1 MAMKASR
8 PLLLLLDSRVR
19 VRLSSFHAHVRQL
32 SSAASGGPKAT
43 YHARVARGDLRSDD
57 KQEAA
62 LVHLQRLHQEL
73 VGWKPRPPPPPPPP
87 PKGKTWRG
95 PQFDA
100 YGQPVGGGAMYTG
113 VANKD
118 KDSGGSMWSSISSM
132 FGGGKSGGSDSSA
145 SSEPSLSNVGDI
157 PRGVYMYGGV
167 GCGKSLLM
175 DTFFEVAPLDPSR
188 KRRVHFHE
196 FMLEM
201 HRRMHELR
209 QANPDMGDPMPYI
222 AYDISSA
229 TSLICF
235 DEFQV
240 TDVADAL
247 VMRRLFRYLF
257 AHGLVLVATSNRK
270 PDELYKNGIQRASFL
285 PFIADLKERC
295 YVHDLASGTDYRTL
309 AAVTATEGGTYLHPL
324 GPQTKARMD
333 QLFATISKSSAP
345 KPHTVRLR
353 GRELY
358 VPAAANFVARF
369 SFAELCG
376 KPLGAED
383 YIALSAAFHTVIVED
398 VPKLSLAEIN
408 QVRRLITMVDA
419 FYDQHVRLILSAEVP
434 AEQLFVP
441 EQRQAPSTSH
451 GDLLGTAA
459 YVPSAHDE
467 VFAFDR
473 TLSRLLEMRSHQY
486 LVRAN
491 TPGVGAH
498 ALAVTNRVPVL
509 VYEAGSKLSKDDA
522 VELFSN
528 YDVDASGELE
538 LAEVRMLIQ
547 DLSERRR
554 GHRNVPEE
562 EVVRAMDLM
571 DADGN
576 GTVSLYEFTDY
587 ITKTLGGNIRAA
599 STLTDFNSTGASK
612 DGEPETSQSGRI
624 SRSA

>member
-1 MAMKASR
+1 
-8 PLLLLLDSRVR
+8 
-19 VRLSSFHAHVRQL
+19 
-32 SSAASGGPKAT
+32 
-43 YHARVARGDLRSDD
+43 
-57 KQEAA
+57 
-62 LVHLQRLHQEL
+62 
-73 VGWKPRPPPPPPPP
+73 
-87 PKGKTWRG
+87 
-95 PQFDA
+95 
-100 YGQPVGGGAMYTG
+100 
-113 VANKD
+113 
-118 KDSGGSMWSSISSM
+118 
-132 FGGGKSGGSDSSA
+132 
-145 SSEPSLSNVGDI
+145 
-157 PRGVYMYGGV
+157 
-167 GCGKSLLM
+167 
-175 DTFFEVAPLDPSR
+175 
-188 KRRVHFHE
+188 
-196 FMLEM
+196 
-201 HRRMHELR
+201 
-209 QANPDMGDPMPYI
+209 
-222 AYDISSA
+222 
-229 TSLICF
+229 
-235 DEFQV
+235 
-240 TDVADAL
+240 
-247 VMRRLFRYLF
+247 
-257 AHGLVLVATSNRK
+257 
-270 PDELYKNGIQRASFL
+270 
-285 PFIADLKERC
+285 
-295 YVHDLASGTDYRTL
+295 
-309 AAVTATEGGTYLHPL
+309 
-324 GPQTKARMD
+324 
-333 QLFATISKSSAP
+333 
-345 KPHTVRLR
+345 
-353 GRELY
+353 
-358 VPAAANFVARF
+358 
-369 SFAELCG
+369 
-376 KPLGAED
+376 
-383 YIALSAAFHTVIVED
+383 
-398 VPKLSLAEIN
+398 
-408 QVRRLITMVDA
+408 MVDA

-562 EVVRAMDLM
+562 EVARAMDLM